1 VLKLD
6 WNILFTVINL
16 IVLLFILKK
25 FLFSRVLEIIEKR
38 EAMIKETISNA
49 EKREADANRAMFH
62 YTERLEQAEDE
73 ARQIIE
79 KSKDEALMHYN
90 QTIEEA
96 QLQAQQI
103 LSNAQNELKL
113 QEEKIIS
120 ETKDELAALAADMA
134 KKLVSTTS
142 SYDQFVSDMNGKN
155 NDN

>member
-1 VLKLD
+1 
-6 WNILFTVINL
+6 
-16 IVLLFILKK
+16 
-25 FLFSRVLEIIEKR
+25 
-38 EAMIKETISNA
+38 
-49 EKREADANRAMFH
+49 MFH